1 MLRVSNLHLNLE
13 QPIEL
18 LERRALKQLHIPKEE
33 LISMKIVKES
43 IDARKKGAIFFR
55 YSVDC
60 EVLHEKET
68 LACGFENV
76 SLAPVL
82 KYEVPTSGEEKLSHR
97 PIVIGFGPAGM
108 FSALLLAQQGY
119 CPIVIERGCDV
130 DTRVKKVN
138 EFWEKGILDEA
149 CNVQFGEGGAGT
161 FSDGKL
167 TTRVKDLRAHKI
179 LEEFVKAGSQED
191 ILYSAHPHIGTDHL
205 RTIVKHIREEII
217 SLGGEVHFMK
227 HLDDLVIENGTLK
240 ELVINGEKQA
250 CGPVVLAVGHSARD
264 TFRMLHEH
272 KQDLVGKAFAVG
284 VRIEHKQKMVDESQ
298 YGECAGHEKL
308 PAAEYRLTHKACNG
322 RGVYTFCMCPGGSV
336 VASTSQ
342 KDAIV
347 VNGMSERAR
356 DGENANSALIVQ
368 VGPDDFGNEPL
379 DGIAFQEALEKKA
392 FVLGGSD
399 YKAPAQCVYD
409 FLHHR
414 SSLKVGSVK
423 PSYALGVKLC
433 DLHDLFPS
441 YINDAMEEGIRAF
454 DKRVHGFSSDDA
466 IMTGVE
472 SRTSSPLRYNRDQD
486 TYMACSLTNLYPC
499 GEGAGYA
506 GGIVSA
512 AMDGIRCSEAIIKK
526 YQPWKK

>member
-43 IDARKKGAIFFR
+43 IDARKKGSIFFR

-76 SLAPVL
+76 SEAPVM
-82 KYEVPTSGEEKLSHR
+82 KYEVPASGEEKLTNR
-97 PIVIGFGPAGM
+97 PFVIGFGPAGM

-130 DTRVKKVN
+130 DSRVKKVN
-138 EFWEKGILDEA
+138 EFWEKGILDEE

-179 LEEFVKAGSQED
+179 LEEFVKAGSNED

-205 RTIVKHIREEII
+205 RNIVKHIREEII
-217 SLGGEVHFMK
+217 MLGGEVHFMK
-227 HLDDLVIENGTLK
+227 HLDDLVIEDGELK

-250 CGPVVLAVGHSARD
+250 CGPVVLSIGHSARD
-264 TFRMLHEH
+264 TFKMLHEH
-272 KQDLVGKAFAVG
+272 KQDMVGKPFAVG

-298 YGECAGHEKL
+298 YGELAHHSKL
-308 PAAEYRLTHKACNG
+308 PAAEYRLTHKASNG

-336 VASTSQ
+336 IPSTSQ
-342 KDAIV
+342 KGAIV
-347 VNGMSERAR
+347 VNGMSEQAR
-356 DGENANSALIVQ
+356 DGDNANSAIIVQ
-368 VGPDDFGNEPL
+368 VGPDDFGHEPL

-392 FVLGGSD
+392 FILGGSD

-409 FLHHR
+409 FLNHR
-414 SSLKVGSVK
+414 PSLQVRSIK

-441 YINDAMEEGIRAF
+441 YINEGLEEGIRAF
-454 DKRVHGFSSDDA
+454 DKRVHGFASNDA
-466 IMTGVE
+466 IMTGIE

-486 TYMACSLTNLYPC
+486 SLMASSLLNLYPC

-512 AMDGIRCSEAIIKK
+512 AIDGIRCGEAIIKK
-526 YQPWKK
+526 YKPWK